1 MTVLQQPMA
10 RRTVLVGL
18 TVAVASAALPPA
30 AADDRTPMKVSKD
43 PNCGCCSGWAAHM
56 DGAGFNVTVVEV
68 GDLKLVRAQAGV
80 PPELAGCH
88 TAEVGGYIVEGHVP
102 AGAVRRL
109 LAARP
114 AATGVAAP
122 GMPMGSPGME
132 GPEPETFEVFL
143 FGPAPGQKQS
153 FGFYR
158 GTEQV

>member
-1 MTVLQQPMA
+1 MAALEQPMT
-10 RRTVLVGL
+10 RRTVLASL
-18 TVAVASAALPPA
+18 TAAAASVVPLPA
-30 AADDRTPMKVSKD
+30 AAADRPLMKVSKD

-56 DGAGFNVTVVEV
+56 EGAGFSVTVVEV
-68 GDLKLVRAQAGV
+68 SNLKAVRAQAGV

-102 AGAVRRL
+102 AAAVQRL

-114 AATGVAAP
+114 AATGIAAP

-143 FGPAPGQKQS
+143 FGPGPSQKQS